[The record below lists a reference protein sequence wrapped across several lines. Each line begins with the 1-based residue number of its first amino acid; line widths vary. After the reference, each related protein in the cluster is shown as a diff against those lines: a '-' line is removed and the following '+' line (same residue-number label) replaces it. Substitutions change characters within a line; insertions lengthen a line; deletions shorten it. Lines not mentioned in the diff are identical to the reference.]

1 MQTMADQVHVDVCG
15 ESQQWTECI
24 SSKRMLAIRSF
35 GCLFKAFCAWGA
47 VPGAPCVARH
57 RQEILVFSPDILGF
71 SVSLRAAGKLAAR
84 TAQAV
89 VAQEPLRGACGASA
103 GRVPS
108 SAPASGAV
116 AFPRGASRSFG
127 PSGFG

>member
-1 MQTMADQVHVDVCG
+1 MG
-15 ESQQWTECI
+15 
-24 SSKRMLAIRSF
+24 R
-35 GCLFKAFCAWGA
+35 GA
-47 VPGAPCVARH
+47 RRAPRGSAYSGNPC
-57 RQEILVFSPDILGF
+57 FSPDILSF

-116 AFPRGASRSFG
+116 AFPPGNTQAVG